1 MVMLNEQFSSYRMLV
16 QYLDQQGYPIE
27 KLKIM
32 FQLDS
37 TESVKSTVMAG
48 HVVAFLPYITIK
60 KEVYQK
66 QIKIIHVTD
75 FDRNYDVYSIYRNH
89 DAKENQVMEEIV
101 KYFISIVSKSIC

>member
-1 MVMLNEQFSSYRMLV
+1 
-16 QYLDQQGYPIE
+16 
-27 KLKIM
+27 M

-48 HVVAFLPYITIK
+48 HGVAFLPYITIK

-66 QIKIIHVTD
+66 QIKIIPVTD
-75 FDRNYDVYSIYRNH
+75 FDLNYDVYSIYH
-89 DAKENQVMEEIV
+89 MHEAKENQTLEEIV